1 MAKGNSRRIR
11 IVVTA
16 QTLYHLQQM
25 QQFCGYKDI
34 GRVVDKLVREKQL
47 SHKEAYYGRPSY
59 PPHGEGR

>member
-25 QQFCGYKDI
+25 QQFCGYKDM

-47 SHKEAYYGRPSY
+47 SQKGTYYGTAHC
-59 PPHGEGR
+59 PPR